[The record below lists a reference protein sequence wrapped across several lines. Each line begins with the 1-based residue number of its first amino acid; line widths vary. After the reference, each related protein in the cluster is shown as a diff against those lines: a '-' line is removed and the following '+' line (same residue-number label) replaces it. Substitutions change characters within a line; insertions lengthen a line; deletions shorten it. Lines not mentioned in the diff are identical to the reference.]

1 MPSDLTADGRVDEFM
16 RRVVEFARLENGVFP
31 PTPSREPSTTSGT
44 AKTDPIQAI
53 DGVTNRLTQ
62 KMVAVLAT
70 LKKPLSSSAGKA

>member
-1 MPSDLTADGRVDEFM
+1 MVAWMNSCAGWSSSHAWRMASSPGALAGAVNDIRH
-16 RRVVEFARLENGVFP
+16 
-31 PTPSREPSTTSGT
+31 